1 MPKEA
6 QASDLLELK
15 PQVVGV
21 SLVLGMESGSD
32 MSWLSDGF
40 GGYSDDAEEGC
51 QLRGFQQMLH
61 SSTTEISFHYIL
73 G

>member
-32 MSWLSDGF
+32 MSWLSDGR
-40 GGYSDDAEEGC
+40 ERVWR
-51 QLRGFQQMLH
+51 L
-61 SSTTEISFHYIL
+61 
-73 G
+73 